1 VGWRGGVSGK
11 VWGGWVGRG
20 VGGEQRDVPPPGRRG
35 RQKRPVPEAE
45 SNGGEDR
52 EMTHR
57 ISRRTVLKGVG
68 TALALPLLDAMQ
80 PQALAAALP
89 SPPLRGRG
97 VGGEGVPKR
106 MAFLYVPNGIH
117 MQDFIPTTTGKDFA
131 LPYLPEPLKDLRNDF
146 SVLSGLT
153 LDKARP
159 NGDGPGDHARAMSVF
174 LTGRQPRKT
183 AGADIKVGIS
193 VDQLAAQKI
202 GERTRFPSLEI
213 GCEAGRPA
221 GHCDSGYSCAYSA
234 NLSWRSEATPQ
245 PKEIDPKLV
254 FDRLFS
260 SANAAEAAAA
270 REKRERHRKSILD
283 LVAEDA
289 GDLKRQLGATDQRKL
304 DEYLTGVRELE
315 VRLAKAGN
323 ADFKNIAPPKDAVR
337 PTGIPREYQEHIR
350 LLSDLLVLAFQG
362 DVTPIATFA
371 LANDGSNRPY
381 RSVGVPE
388 GHQALSPHG
397 GDKVKHEK
405 IKKINCFH
413 IGELAYLLKRLKS
426 IKEGNGTLLDSCM
439 IVYGSGI
446 GDGNA
451 HNHDNLPILLAGKGG
466 GTLTPGQH
474 VRFRRETPLTN
485 LYVSMLDRVG
495 VHVESFG
502 DSNGRLSGI

>member
-1 VGWRGGVSGK
+1 
-11 VWGGWVGRG
+11 
-20 VGGEQRDVPPPGRRG
+20 
-35 RQKRPVPEAE
+35 
-45 SNGGEDR
+45 
-52 EMTHR
+52 MTRR
-57 ISRRTVLKGVG
+57 ISRRTVLKGFG
-68 TALALPLLDAMQ
+68 TALALPLLEGMQ
-80 PQALAAALP
+80 PLASAAPSLP
-89 SPPLRGRG
+89 SPPKRGRG
-97 VGGEGVPKR
+97 VGGERVAVPRR

-117 MQDFIPTTTGKDFA
+117 MQDFTPKSTGKDFE
-131 LPYLPEPLKDLRNDF
+131 LPHLLEPLKELRSDF

-153 LDKARP
+153 ADKARP

-193 VDQLAAQKI
+193 VDQVASQRI

-221 GHCDSGYSCAYSA
+221 GNCDSGYSCAYSA
-234 NLSWRSEATPQ
+234 NLSWRSESTPQ

-260 SANAAEAAAA
+260 AANAAEAAAA
-270 REKRERHRKSILD
+270 RERRERYRKSILD

-289 GDLKRQLGATDQRKL
+289 SDLKRQLGATDQRKL

-315 VRLAKAGN
+315 VRIAKAGK
-323 ADFKNIAPPKDAVR
+323 AEFKDVAPPN
-337 PTGIPREYQEHIR
+337 
-350 LLSDLLVLAFQG
+350 
-362 DVTPIATFA
+362 
-371 LANDGSNRPY
+371 NDGSNRPY
-381 RSVGVPE
+381 RFVGVPE
-388 GHQALSPHG
+388 GHHDLSHHG
-397 GDKVKHEK
+397 GDKAKHEK
-405 IKKINCFH
+405 IKKINRFH
-413 IGELAYLLKRLKS
+413 IGEVAYLLKRLKS

-502 DSNGRLSGI
+502 DSTGRLSGL